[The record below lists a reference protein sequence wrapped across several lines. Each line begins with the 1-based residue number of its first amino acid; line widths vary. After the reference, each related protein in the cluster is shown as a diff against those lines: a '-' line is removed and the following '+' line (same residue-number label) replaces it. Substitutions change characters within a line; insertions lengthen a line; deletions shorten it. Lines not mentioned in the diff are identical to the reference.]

1 MPALNERQKG
11 IINALRSQKRRRR
24 RKATSQA
31 QTLSGAVA
39 TKIWTATIGVVTN
52 V

>member
-1 MPALNERQKG
+1 MPALNAHQKH
-11 IINALRSQKRRRR
+11 ILAALRTQKRRRR

-31 QTLSGAVA
+31 QVLGGVVA
-39 TKIWTATIGVVTN
+39 TRIWTATIGVVTN